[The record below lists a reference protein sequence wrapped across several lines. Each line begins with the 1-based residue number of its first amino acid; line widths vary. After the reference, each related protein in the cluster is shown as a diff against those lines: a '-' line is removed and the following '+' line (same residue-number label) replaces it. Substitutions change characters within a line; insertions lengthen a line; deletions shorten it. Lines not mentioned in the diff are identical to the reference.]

1 MINEKKT
8 FRYKILRGE
17 NIMKKYVYV
26 AYSKDKYKLPV
37 VVVDTLGELS
47 RKIGID
53 TNTISAAISHAK
65 RSGCYCRFAKVDISK
80 V

>member
-1 MINEKKT
+1 
-8 FRYKILRGE
+8 
-17 NIMKKYVYV
+17 MKKYVYV

-37 VVVDTLGELS
+37 VVADSLGELS

-65 RSGCYCRFAKVDISK
+65 KKWMLLSFCKSGY
-80 V
+80 

>member
-37 VVVDTLGELS
+37 VVADSLGEVS

-65 RSGCYCRFAKVDISK
+65 RSGCYCRFAKVDIS
-80 V
+80 

>member
-1 MINEKKT
+1 M
-8 FRYKILRGE
+8 
-17 NIMKKYVYV
+17 YV

-37 VVVDTLGELS
+37 VVADSLGELS

-65 RSGCYCRFAKVDISK
+65 KEVDVIVVLQKWILAKRERSLIT
-80 V
+80 